1 MNLFLSIGGIFLAL
15 FLMILLLSKGVN
27 VYVSAILCSVVV
39 CITSGLDVYETMT
52 GDYMSGFVSFLQSW
66 FLVFF
71 FGAIFGRLMTISGA
85 THVVAEMII
94 KALGP
99 KWSMLMLPI
108 AVGALVYGG
117 VNAYVGIFAIFP
129 IILAVFKEADAPKRF
144 IPVMYL
150 FGSGTFANCGPGT
163 PQILNVV
170 ATQALGVSPMACAGL
185 GFVGVG
191 ATIGIGLYWYNRFLQ
206 KAKESGEHY
215 TLDPKLAQY
224 EQTEEDAA
232 RKQPGKILSVLPL
245 LFTLVCVNVKMG
257 GENVFKLEEALL
269 IGIFAVCILHFRYLV
284 KDKIGLC
291 LADSATSAITMA
303 CSTCAV
309 LGFATVVKATT
320 AFSSFVDLIPSIP
333 LPPTLSLII
342 ATNIVCMITGA
353 ASGSAAIVAPLLG
366 PIYTSMGMDPAWVAR
381 LISVSATGCDSVPHN
396 GSVVAYINMCGESHK
411 TAYFPVFC
419 MCLVTPLIA
428 TAIMCL
434 VSLVVL

>member
-1 MNLFLSIGGIFLAL
+1 MNLYLSIGGIFVAL
-15 FLMILLLSKGVN
+15 ILMILLLSNGVN
-27 VYVSAILCSVVV
+27 VYVSAIVCSVVV
-39 CITSGLDVYETMT
+39 CLTSGLNVYATMT

-85 THVVAEMII
+85 THVAANMII
-94 KALGP
+94 KVLGV

-185 GFVGVG
+185 GFVGVA
-191 ATIGIGLYWYNRFLQ
+191 ATMIIGLFWYNRFLQ
-206 KAKESGEHY
+206 KAKANGEHY
-215 TLDPKLAQY
+215 TLDPKLVQY
-224 EQTEEDAA
+224 EQTDEEAA
-232 RKQPGKILSVLPL
+232 RKQPGKLLSLLPL
-245 LFTLVCVNVKMG
+245 VVTLVCVNIKSG
-257 GENVFKLEEALL
+257 GENIFELEEALI
-269 IGIFAVCILHFRYLV
+269 IGILAVCILHFKYLV
-284 KDKIGLC
+284 KDKIASC
-291 LADSATSAITMA
+291 LADSTTSAITMA

-309 LGFATVVKATT
+309 LGFATVIKATS
-320 AFSSFVDLIPSIP
+320 AFSAFVELIPSIP

-342 ATNIVCMITGA
+342 ATNIICLVTGA

-381 LISVSATGCDSVPHN
+381 LIAVSATGCDSVPHN
-396 GSVVAYINMCGESHK
+396 GSIVAYINMCGETHK
-411 TAYFPVFC
+411 TAYKPIFC

-434 VSLVVL
+434 ASLFVL